1 MNGAI
6 ILEVCSDFR
15 GSISDI
21 DLTGWRS
28 SSPSVASNSVAK
40 NTAILNVILQLIREA
55 IYIAV
60 RLCRLITWDNDD
72 IVIVNVVVLS

>member
-15 GSISDI
+15 GSISNI

-40 NTAILNVILQLIREA
+40 NTAILNVILQLIGEA
-55 IYIAV
+55 IYIVV
-60 RLCRLITWDNDD
+60 RLSRLITWDNDD